1 MGFSILT
8 KNEIMSDPAS
18 ENPEFEP
25 TRENVNPQSV
35 EGLFLVALEKKTPA
49 ERAAFLEEMC
59 GDNREQRRRVEALLL
74 AYDDAGSFLEKSPVD
89 SGEVQPFSLEFLT
102 PSADPNLL
110 GTLGE
115 YQIYNIIGQG
125 GMGIVF
131 RALDPKLNRIVA
143 IKVMSPLLAVNPNAK
158 KRFIREAQAAA
169 AVSHPH
175 IVTIHAVDED
185 KLPYLVMEYVV
196 GQSLQEKLDK
206 VGSLKVTEILRI
218 GSQIAEGLA
227 AAHKQGLIHRDIKPA
242 NILLENGVERV
253 KITDFGLARAVDD
266 VTITRTGEVSG
277 TPQYMSPEQAT
288 GDRIDQRSDLFSL
301 GAVLYAMCTGRSPF
315 RASNLAAVV
324 RRVCDDT
331 PRPIADVNEDIPP
344 WLSEI
349 INCLLEKR
357 PEDRLQT
364 ASEVAE
370 LLGAHLALVQQPGA
384 VPRIERKPPQPQRQE
399 TMAPDTGTASVAH
412 PQGGI
417 PFTMETDPRVFMP
430 VGYAI
435 LFLAGMILFSEAH
448 AAYSFLMTA
457 ASSVFLGILIALIV
471 YEAEHRQAEPFLSLR
486 MSDALF
492 MPAAAAGGTWV
503 MQMLFYLGMIPDFP
517 RVLLYILFAIGFTI
531 YFVGGLRKRYPQWGK
546 SQQQSVEPVKVLDKQ
561 TEPVRS
567 ATSVVL
573 ERGQTPANYI
583 IAIVMGLVLGMIIG
597 LKMISPSTPESM
609 MTYETMNK
617 IMKFTFTLIVILS
630 IASIVYWNRADK
642 KPLPFLT
649 WFLSMLA
656 MFMTLALSFITT
668 AVIRSAP
675 PGSEFQSV
683 HASILAASVLGVLA
697 VAGFAIWGQ
706 WQHISKQGAEYVAAV
721 KQKDAR
727 TLTGTGIVIWVMM
740 VLFYWMFT
748 TGVYQPAF
756 LVQGERY
763 LVPVLT
769 FSLVG
774 GLFVTAGFLMERN
787 RTQGTVA
794 QHEEIE
800 ETSAY
805 SVSKSVPAGVSRGSW
820 GDRAAVWLGS
830 IMLVLPVFILLYGT
844 ATGQHIA
851 ANVEE
856 MTLVSALFFGP
867 IGLLVLV
874 CGLQNLVAPN
884 SKTAKFMDGL
894 FLLACVIAGPLGIL
908 LYIARY
914 LKQRDNPVAGNLEQ
928 SPVTSGEDPF
938 VREHRRSN
946 RRVILGVVIAIG
958 LLPGAILSVQIWRHL
973 NQVEKQWVLIWG
985 LRLAVICGMFIAAFF
1000 IKRKAASA
1008 ARNNPWNIMGWVAA
1022 VLAGLFTLTMLMQVV
1037 SEPGSDWVEI
1047 TFDKQYP
1054 VTRIST
1060 KPGEEIHVVSQPV
1073 LVKLLPGEHT
1083 LQVTYKASG
1092 KTLRFTRNVK
1102 KIAGKRQKIH
1112 LAPLIKHFVN
1122 DAKERKLEE
1131 AEREKNIGAILMS
1144 GQAPGLRAG
1153 VFPVDPMQVGP
1164 EDGLFGFADRFFTL
1178 EPQLVELPA
1187 GKYVIRVSSENAG
1200 WEVEGGN
1207 PKYDLTEVEVKPGA
1221 IVVPV
1226 TLKRD
1231 YAKLAENPPDWSTGG
1246 LFKFRWPDW
1255 KMGGAQIF
1263 TLTAPQAKVVQE
1275 LLKAYAT
1282 KQPEVSEK
1290 VLLLVVPAGED
1301 AESLQSL
1308 KDVFNDG
1315 QHPAWD
1321 KLIVP
1326 GKETGAWRLAEPQ
1339 INRPSTGDPFGN
1351 VSNQPAK
1358 KRAAGGALILSKE
1371 PGLQVEVNL
1380 VDAPQNTVDKPWMMK
1395 KSMAGKSIFEMS
1407 PGNYML
1413 KVVSNTAGWVIE
1425 GQPVQYVDSQVTVKS
1440 GEIVRKTIRH
1450 DFRKLSEQH
1459 PNWSKGDSFRFRWP
1473 GPRKETGMG
1482 MGVYLPY
1489 TLSTS
1494 QAKVVQ
1500 QLLAAFAAGKPDVA
1514 ESGLLKTANFHFE
1527 LVPYA
1532 SIKEIFSTIQYP
1544 AWDTLIVPGKSEG
1557 TWRLNEPILTEI
1569 NLKNQARF

>member
-1 MGFSILT
+1 MGSSILT

-102 PSADPNLL
+102 PSTDPNLL

-131 RALDPKLNRIVA
+131 RAQDPKLNRIVA

-349 INCLLEKR
+349 INCLLEKQ
-357 PEDRLQT
+357 PENRIQT
-364 ASEVAE
+364 AAEVAE
-370 LLGAHLALVQQPGA
+370 LLGAHLARVQHPA
-384 VPRIERKPPQPQRQE
+384 AMPVIERKPSEPARQE
-399 TMAPDTGTASVAH
+399 ATLEPVAF
-412 PQGGI
+412 PLDVK
-417 PFTMETDPRVFMP
+417 PDPRVFMP
-430 VGYAI
+430 VAHANFF
-435 LFLAGMILFSEAH
+435 LFGMIMFSEPH
-448 AAYSFLMTA
+448 APFSFPMVAGSGVL
-457 ASSVFLGILIALIV
+457 LGVLIALVV
-471 YEAEHRQAEPFLSLR
+471 YEAARRQAKPFLSLQ
-486 MSDALF
+486 MSDAIS
-492 MPAAAAGGTWV
+492 MPVALAGGTLL
-503 MQMLFYLGMIPDFP
+503 MQSLYYLEFIPDFP
-517 RVLLYILFAIGFTI
+517 RPLLYMLFVIGFTI
-531 YFVGGLRKRYPQWGK
+531 YFVGNLRKRSPQLDQL
-546 SQQQSVEPVKVLDKQ
+546 QQQPVESVSSQAKQ
-561 TEPVRS
+561 TNGLKS
-567 ATSVVL
+567 STSVVL
-573 ERGQTPANYI
+573 EKGSTPANYI
-583 IAIVMGLVLGMIIG
+583 IAIVMGLVLGTIIG
-597 LKMISPSTPESM
+597 LKMISPSTPESS

-617 IMKFTFTLIVILS
+617 IMKFTGTLIVILS

-656 MFMTLALSFITT
+656 MFLTSALSFITT
-668 AVIRSAP
+668 AIIRSAP

-763 LVPVLT
+763 LVPVLI
-769 FSLVG
+769 FSLMG

-787 RTQGTVA
+787 RTQGTVT

-820 GDRAAVWLGS
+820 GDRAAVWIGS
-830 IMLVLPVFILLYGT
+830 IMLVLPVFILLYGRS
-844 ATGQHIA
+844 TGQHFA

-884 SKTAKFMDGL
+884 SKAAKFMDGL

-928 SPVTSGEDPF
+928 PPVTSGEDPF

-958 LLPGAILSVQIWRHL
+958 LLLGAILSVQIWRHL

-985 LRLAVICGMFIAAFF
+985 LRLAVICGMFIAAYF

-1008 ARNNPWNIMGWVAA
+1008 ARNNPWNIMGWLAA

-1164 EDGLFGFADRFFTL
+1164 EDGLFGFADRFFTQK
-1178 EPQLVELPA
+1178 PQLVELPA
-1187 GKYVIRVSSENAG
+1187 GKYAIRVSSKNAG

-1207 PKYDLTEVEVKPGA
+1207 PKYDLAEVEVKPGA

-1263 TLTAPQAKVVQE
+1263 TLTALQAKVVQK

-1282 KQPEVSEK
+1282 NQPEVSEK
-1290 VLLLVVPAGED
+1290 ILLPVVPAGED
-1301 AESLQSL
+1301 AESFQSL

-1326 GKETGAWRLAEPQ
+1326 GKETGAWRLAEPE

-1380 VDAPQNTVDKPWMMK
+1380 VDAPQNPVDKPWMMK

-1459 PNWSKGDSFRFRWP
+1459 PNWSKGDSFKFRWP

-1514 ESGLLKTANFHFE
+1514 ESDLLKTANFHFE